1 MCSEGGDRPSILLV
15 EDTPVNQKVALKM
28 LKHLG
33 FQPDLATNGLE
44 ALYAFK
50 KRIYDIV
57 LMDINTPQ
65 MDGLQATK
73 AIRQDLPRADQ
84 PYIIAITAYETRF
97 DRTMCMSAGMDDYL
111 SKPLTIEDLKLAIFR
126 YSGQQ

>member
-28 LKHLG
+28 LNHLG
-33 FQPDLATNGLE
+33 YQADLATNGLE
-44 ALYAFK
+44 ALHALK
-50 KRIYDIV
+50 QRLYDIV
-57 LMDINTPQ
+57 LMDIHMPQ

-73 AIRQDLPRADQ
+73 AIRGELPHADQ
-84 PYIIAITAYETRF
+84 PYIIAITAYATRF
-97 DRTMCMSAGMDDYL
+97 DRAMCMSAGMDDYL
-111 SKPLTIEDLKLAIFR
+111 SKPFTVEDLKLALFR

>member
-15 EDTPVNQKVALKM
+15 EDTPVNQKVALTM

-33 FQPDLATNGLE
+33 FHPDLATNGLE
-44 ALYAFK
+44 ALNALK
-50 KRIYDIV
+50 NRLYDIV
-57 LMDINTPQ
+57 LMDIHMPQ

-73 AIRQDLPRADQ
+73 VIRQDLPRAAQ
-84 PYIIAITAYETRF
+84 PYIIAITAYATSF
-97 DRTMCMSAGMDDYL
+97 DRAMCMSAGMDDYL
-111 SKPLTIEDLKLAIFR
+111 SKPITIEDLKMAIFR